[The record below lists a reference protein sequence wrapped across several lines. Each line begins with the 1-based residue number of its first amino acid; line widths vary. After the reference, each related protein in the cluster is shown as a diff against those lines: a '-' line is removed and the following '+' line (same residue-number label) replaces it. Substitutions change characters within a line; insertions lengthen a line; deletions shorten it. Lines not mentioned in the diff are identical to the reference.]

1 MRQLLKVVWRRWKVI
16 AEKIGHF
23 QARVLFAVLY
33 FVVVTPF
40 ALGVKL
46 FADPL
51 RIKQRDAAPRWTDFQ
66 RQTVTLED
74 ARKQF

>member
-1 MRQLLKVVWRRWKVI
+1 MLRLLKVSWQRWKVL

-23 QARVLFAVLY
+23 QARVLFALLY
-33 FVVVTPF
+33 FLLVTPF
-40 ALGVKL
+40 ALGVKI

-51 RIKQRDAAPRWTDFQ
+51 QMKKKAEKWGNFH
-66 RQTVTLED
+66 RQTLTLED